1 MGKSFVRPL
10 VCGAVLATIQGCG
23 SGGGDGGGDTT
34 PPPTSGL
41 SGVVSYERVPFE
53 SAGTGLDYSGTFE
66 APARGV
72 IVELLDASGN
82 VLGTTVTDAQ
92 GRYEFDAPEN
102 TDVRVRARARLRHT
116 SSGVGDPG
124 WDVEIRN
131 NTNGNALYTLS
142 GDLENTG
149 TAGQVRNLLA
159 ESGWP
164 GFGGT
169 SYSGPRSAAP
179 FAIADSI
186 YSAIRFVLDNG
197 DAELVLEP
205 LDIYWSTRNRPVS
218 GDDDFSDGEIGG
230 TAYHLAGGSGSPSG
244 IYVLG
249 DDGLDTDEYDE
260 HVLVHEFWHYLEHT
274 ISRTDNVGG
283 AHFLDDKLDMRVAFS
298 EGFGN
303 GFSGIV
309 LGDPVY
315 RDSMGAA
322 QGDEFTV
329 DMDDNS
335 RANAGWYNEFSVASI
350 VWDLFDTDDDGVDH
364 ASVGFAPMYDVI
376 THELRDGP
384 ALTSL
389 FVFISALKQRSGVD
403 ASAVNSV
410 VAGQSIVAATID
422 PYGSTETNDGGV
434 DEALPLYTDV
444 TLNGATERVC
454 SSATETAF
462 FNTIGNRRFLTF
474 NVPSDSQIEIRV
486 VGLGTALP
494 GQYPGPDPDL
504 IVWKN
509 GLLDFSDCAGPS
521 GGGCTEPQDT
531 ERLELGATA
540 GDYVLEVYDYSH
552 IDPSAGL
559 RPPTCMN
566 VSITG

>member
-1 MGKSFVRPL
+1 ML
-10 VCGAVLATIQGCG
+10 LTIQACG
-23 SGGGDGGGDTT
+23 SGGGGGDDNPP
-34 PPPTSGL
+34 PPPTSGV

-53 SAGTGLDYSGTFE
+53 SGGTGLDYSGTFE

-72 IVELLDASGN
+72 VVELLDASQN
-82 VLGTTVTDAQ
+82 VLATTVTDDE
-92 GRYEFDAPEN
+92 GRYEFDAPQN
-102 TDVRVRARARLRHT
+102 TDVRVRARARLLHT
-116 SSGVGDPG
+116 SSGAGDPG

-142 GDLENTG
+142 GELQNTG
-149 TAGQVRNLLA
+149 SSGQVRNLLA
-159 ESGWP
+159 ETGWP
-164 GFGGT
+164 GFGGS
-169 SYSGPRSAAP
+169 SYVGTRAAAP

-186 YSAIRFVLDNG
+186 YEATQFVLANG
-197 DAELVLEP
+197 DAELQFEP
-205 LDIYWSTRNRPVS
+205 LDIYWSTQNRPVS
-218 GDDDFSDGEIGG
+218 GDSDYSDGEIGS
-230 TAYHLAGGSGSPSG
+230 TAYHIGGDSPTG

-249 DDGLDTDEYDE
+249 DDGLDTDEFDQ
-260 HVLVHEFWHYLEHT
+260 HVLIHEFMHYLEQT
-274 ISRTDNVGG
+274 ISRTDNIGG
-283 AHFLDDKLDMRVAFS
+283 LHFLGDELDMRVAFS
-298 EGFGN
+298 EGFADA
-303 GFSGIV
+303 FSGMV

-335 RANAGWYNEFSVASI
+335 WLNAGWFNEFSIASI
-350 VWDLFDTDDDGVDH
+350 AWDLFDTVDDGVDH
-364 ASVGFAPMYDVI
+364 TSVGFAPMYDVI

-384 ALTSL
+384 ALTSV
-389 FVFISALKQRSGVD
+389 FVFISALKERSGVD
-403 ASAVNSV
+403 ASAINAI
-410 VAGQSIVAATID
+410 VAGQSIVATTID
-422 PYGSTETNDGGV
+422 PHGSTETNDGGV

-444 TLNGATERVC
+444 ALNGPTQRVC

-462 FNTIGNRRFLTF
+462 YNTIGNRRFLTF
-474 NVPSDSQIEIRV
+474 NVPSDRTIDIQV

-504 IVWKN
+504 IVYKS
-509 GLLDFSDCAGPS
+509 GFIDFSDCAGPD
-521 GGGCTEPQDT
+521 GGSCTEPQNT
-531 ERLELGATA
+531 ERLELDATA